1 VLISRIL
8 IVGLGSIGS
17 RHLRLI
23 RGLMPKAD
31 IRVLRHQATDEV
43 PEFSNGCF
51 FHLEEAIAFSPE
63 ISIIANPATFHIP
76 LAKAL
81 AQAGSHLFI
90 EKPLSS
96 SLNGIS
102 DLIEISRQRNV
113 ILFTGY
119 NLRFLSSLRRY
130 RELIVEGVIGRIFSV
145 RCDVGQHLRT
155 WRLNSDYRKSVSARK
170 ELGGGVLLELSHEL
184 DYLRWIFGDINWI
197 KATLSKQSDLEIDV
211 EDTAHLVLGITSG
224 MDRRELMASVNLDF
238 FRHDTTRLCIAIGEY
253 GSLRWDGLAGQ
264 VSLYK
269 EGEAEWRDLFS
280 FSHQPD
286 DSYIEELSCFID
298 CINKNTAPPISGDDG
313 LAVMQIIEAAR
324 KSAQSEGCIIK
335 VVKHQ

>member
-1 VLISRIL
+1 MVSRIL
-8 IVGLGSIGS
+8 IVGLGSIGR

-23 RGLMPKAD
+23 RGMMPGAD
-31 IRVLRHQATDEV
+31 IRVLRHQSIDEI
-43 PEFSNGCF
+43 PEFSSGSF
-51 FHLEEAIAFSPE
+51 SHLEEAIAFTPE

-81 AQAGSHLFI
+81 AKAGSHLLI

-96 SLNGIS
+96 SVDGIS
-102 DLIEISRQRNV
+102 DLIELCRQQNI

-130 RELIVEGVIGRIFSV
+130 RALILEGVIGRIFSV

-155 WRLNSDYRKSVSARK
+155 WRHNSDYRKSVSARK

-184 DYLRWIFGDINWI
+184 DYLRWIFGDINWT

-224 MDRRELMASVNLDF
+224 MDGRELMASVNLDF
-238 FRHDTTRLCIAIGEY
+238 FRHDTTRLCVAIGEY

-280 FSHQPD
+280 FLHQPD
-286 DSYIEELSCFID
+286 DSYLEELSCFID
-298 CINKNTAPPISGDDG
+298 CINKNIAPPISGDDG

-324 KSAQSEGCIIK
+324 KSAQSEGSIIK